1 MQRSIG
7 INGTMLTAKHMLS
20 KRKNLPHLIQF
31 LNDTR
36 HFATTF
42 GVFPDVETEEEEGR

>member
-36 HFATTF
+36 RFATTF